1 MSYQAVV
8 AFFSRTG
15 RVADRP
21 PNLLPHAMIQAV
33 VFCQNPPVLQNSARA
48 KLTSRPP
55 AEPEGCCWALAGV
68 RRKEAIVEGGMRVAG
83 RPAGKP
89 AGREL
94 GHKCCCWVLAAVRH
108 FMAIGDV
115 LRSLLFPLHKPRQTA
130 ILLLASAFR

>member
-8 AFFSRTG
+8 AFFSCTG

-55 AEPEGCCWALAGV
+55 AEPV
-68 RRKEAIVEGGMRVAG
+68 R
-83 RPAGKP
+83 
-89 AGREL
+89 
-94 GHKCCCWVLAAVRH
+94 
-108 FMAIGDV
+108 
-115 LRSLLFPLHKPRQTA
+115 
-130 ILLLASAFR
+130 LLLGISRSTAEGSDSRGRDARGRAAGGEASGA